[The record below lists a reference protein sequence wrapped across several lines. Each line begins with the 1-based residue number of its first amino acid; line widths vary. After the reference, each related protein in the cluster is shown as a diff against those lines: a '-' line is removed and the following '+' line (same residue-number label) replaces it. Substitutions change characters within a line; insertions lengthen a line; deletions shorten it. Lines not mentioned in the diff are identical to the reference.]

1 MAKLSALV
9 CAHNQEE
16 QLSAC
21 LRRLSFC
28 DEIVVVAD
36 RCTDRSQEIARRQGA
51 IVIDGIFPL
60 ESQRKSA
67 GAAAC
72 SGDWIIEVEADEEI
86 DPALAFEIRVELQ
99 RPPVG
104 DWFDTP
110 IDNYIGETLVRH
122 GWAGPLS
129 ASRDVRL
136 YRRGAKQWKTARVG
150 GGVVAS
156 NTRAGEL
163 KGAVRRK
170 LGRDVGGLI
179 DRLNRLTA
187 LAAEDLAESRR
198 LRSPAGGVV
207 QGVSLFLDSYVA
219 RQGWREGRAGF
230 LVAALNAMFPLV
242 ARMRA
247 RDLIRA
253 RRIAAEA
260 GDRAAI
266 RRIAAAH

>member
-1 MAKLSALV
+1 VARLSALV
-9 CAHNQEE
+9 CAHNQED

-36 RCTDRSQEIARRQGA
+36 RCTDRSQEIARRHGA

-60 ESQRKSA
+60 ESQRKTA

-72 SGDWIIEVEADEEI
+72 TGDWIIEVDADEEI
-86 DPALAFEIRVELQ
+86 DSALAFEIRVELQ

-110 IDNYIGETLVRH
+110 IDNFIGDTLVRH
-122 GWAGPLS
+122 GWAAPLS

-136 YRRGAKQWKTARVG
+136 YRRGAKHWKSARVG
-150 GGVVAS
+150 GGAVAS
-156 NTRAGEL
+156 NARAGEL
-163 KGAVRRK
+163 KGAIRRK

-187 LAAEDLAESRR
+187 IAAEDMADARR
-198 LRSPAGGVV
+198 VRSPAGGAV
-207 QGVSLFLDSYVA
+207 QGLSLFLESYVA
-219 RQGWREGRAGF
+219 RKGWREGRAGF
-230 LVAALNAMFPLV
+230 LVAALTAMFPLV

-247 RDLIRA
+247 RDLIRG
-253 RRIAAEA
+253 RRQAEQS
-260 GDRAAI
+260 GDRAAV

>member
-1 MAKLSALV
+1 MVRLSALV
-9 CAHNQEE
+9 CAQNQEE
-16 QLSAC
+16 HLSAC

-36 RCTDRSQEIARRQGA
+36 RCTDRSQDIARKHGA

-60 ESQRKSA
+60 ESQRKAA

-72 SGDWIIEVEADEEI
+72 TGHWIIEVEADEEI
-86 DPALAFEIRVELQ
+86 DPALAWEIRVELQ

-104 DWFDTP
+104 DWFETP
-110 IDNYIGETLVRH
+110 IDNYIGDTRVRH

-136 YRRGAKQWKTARVG
+136 YRRGAKYWKSARTG

-156 NTRAGEL
+156 NARAGEL
-163 KGAVRRK
+163 KGAIRRS
-170 LGRDVGGLI
+170 LGGDVGGLI

-187 LAAEDLAESRR
+187 VAAEEMADAKR
-198 LRSPAGGVV
+198 LRSPAGGLA
-207 QGVSLFLDSYVA
+207 QGVSLFLESYIG
-219 RQGWREGRAGF
+219 RRGWREGRAGI
-230 LVAALNAMFPLV
+230 LIATLNAMFPLV

-247 RDLIRA
+247 RDLVRA
-253 RRIAAEA
+253 RRAVAEA
-260 GDRAAI
+260 GDRATV
-266 RRIAAAH
+266 RRIAAAL

>member
-9 CAHNQEE
+9 CAHNQEDL
-16 QLSAC
+16 LSAC

-36 RCTDRSQEIARRQGA
+36 RCTDRSQEIARRHGA
-51 IVIDGIFPL
+51 VVIDGIFPL

-67 GAAAC
+67 GVAAC

-99 RPPVG
+99 RPPLG
-104 DWFDTP
+104 DWFAAP
-110 IDNYIGETLVRH
+110 IDNYLGETLVRH

-136 YRRGAKQWKTARVG
+136 YRRGAKQWKTSRLG
-150 GGVVAS
+150 GGVVAP
-156 NTRAGEL
+156 NAGAGEL

-170 LGRDVGGLI
+170 LGRDVGGLF

-187 LAAEDLAESRR
+187 LAAEDMADSRR

-207 QGVSLFLDSYVA
+207 QGVSLFLDSYIG
-219 RQGWREGRAGF
+219 RKGWREGRAGF
-230 LVAALNAMFPLV
+230 LVAALSAMFPLV

-253 RRIAAEA
+253 RRTAAEA
-260 GDRAAI
+260 GDRASV